1 MMRCLLK
8 DAERAAASDGTI
20 LLTGESGSGKSRL
33 AKQIHDWSPR
43 RSQPFTVIDCVTLCQ
58 PTSGTDHAGGS
69 LDVLQIGP
77 KWKLERLK
85 IAPGGTLFLANVEYL
100 SLALQ
105 VEFARFVQDRTLATP
120 EGEKPINVRIIAA
133 SNCDLRAE
141 VQTHRFREDLF
152 YGLNIISLSI
162 PPLRQRPDD
171 IMALAFQMLAIAAVR
186 HHRGSLHL
194 SGKAVT
200 AIARYHWP
208 GNLRELRNA
217 MEAAAVLCRSNTIT
231 PANLPDAL
239 VGDEYK
245 TIALDL
251 PEARLDEI
259 EREHIA
265 RVLADSPTLKHA
277 AATLGVSLS
286 TLWRKRM
293 LYRIAAAPKTKAWKH
308 SPNT

>member
-69 LDVLQIGP
+69 LDVFQIGP

-133 SNCDLRAE
+133 SNRDLRAE

-152 YGLNIISLSI
+152 YGLNIISFSI

-171 IMALAFQMLAIAAVR
+171 IIALAVQMLAVAAGR
-186 HHRGSLHL
+186 HH
-194 SGKAVT
+194 
-200 AIARYHWP
+200 
-208 GNLRELRNA
+208 
-217 MEAAAVLCRSNTIT
+217 
-231 PANLPDAL
+231 
-239 VGDEYK
+239 
-245 TIALDL
+245 
-251 PEARLDEI
+251 
-259 EREHIA
+259 
-265 RVLADSPTLKHA
+265 
-277 AATLGVSLS
+277 
-286 TLWRKRM
+286 
-293 LYRIAAAPKTKAWKH
+293 
-308 SPNT
+308 